1 MKLECIIFLPEAEM
15 GSLSMKRKLHWKKI
29 LGALWYGGL
38 PLIILGGLGAGL
50 MVLTKGLYLT
60 GLTDLVPWG
69 LWITIDLSSIAMS
82 AGAFSLCALVYL
94 VGLKQYEPIARTAT
108 FIGIIGYSMAMLCLL
123 MDIGRPDRFWHGFV
137 FWNPHSVL
145 WEVTMCVGLYFS
157 VLMLETLPIIGNSD
171 FIRRFFPKIGR
182 MLRHIHHFS
191 PILAI
196 FGLAFSLLHQSS
208 LGATY
213 GILQARP
220 IWYRPGLS
228 VLFIFSAVL
237 GGISLT
243 LFASMAAAR
252 HSPRA
257 RIKDHLIEQI
267 ARAVGWGMLG
277 YLYFRFWDSF
287 AVTYTHQPG
296 RTEGLQILTQGEL
309 AFNFWILE
317 ILVGAAV
324 PAFILLRQNL
334 RRVPAYRMAALGM
347 IVIGVIAYRWDTN
360 LVGQLIVLTY
370 LPNQILAQYTSY
382 TPSLIEIAAGAG
394 VVSYGL
400 FAFSLGVRW
409 LRVVNHYPEA
419 THAVEEAVPSHLQPE
434 PSAAD

>member
-1 MKLECIIFLPEAEM
+1 MKF
-15 GSLSMKRKLHWKKI
+15 KLNWKKI
-29 LGALWYGGL
+29 LSILWYGGL
-38 PLIILGGLGAGL
+38 PLVILGGVAAGA
-50 MVLTKGLYLT
+50 MILTQGLYLT

-69 LWITIDLSSIAMS
+69 LWITIDLSSIALS

-94 VGLKQYEPIARTAT
+94 VGLKKYEPVAKTAT

-137 FWNPHSVL
+137 FWNTHSVL

-157 VLMLETLPIIGNSD
+157 VLLLETLPIIGNSD
-171 FIRRFFPKIGR
+171 FMQRFFPKIGR
-182 MLRHIHHFS
+182 LLGHVHHFS

-228 VLFIFSAVL
+228 ILFILSAVL

-243 LFASMAAAR
+243 LFASMTAAR
-252 HSPRA
+252 LSSHA
-257 RIKDHLIEQI
+257 RIKDGLIDPI
-267 ARAVGWGMLG
+267 AKAVGWGTLG
-277 YLYFRFWDSF
+277 YLYFRFWDTF
-287 AVTYTHQPG
+287 AITYTNQPG
-296 RTEGLQILTQGEL
+296 RTEGLQMLTRGEL

-317 ILVGAAV
+317 ILLGAVV
-324 PAFILLRQNL
+324 PVFILLNQKLRQN
-334 RRVPAYRMAALGM
+334 PAYRMAALAM

-360 LVGQLIVLTY
+360 LVGELVVLTY
-370 LPNQILAQYTSY
+370 LPDQIMAQYTTY
-382 TPSLIEIAAGAG
+382 TPTLIEIAAGAG
-394 VVSYGL
+394 VVGYGL
-400 FAFSLGVRW
+400 FAFTLGVRW
-409 LRVVNHYPEA
+409 LKVVDHYPEQ
-419 THAVEEAVPSHLQPE
+419 THAIEEAVPSRLRPE
-434 PSAAD
+434 PTAAD